1 MSSRFP
7 CSVLGQWD
15 FLGEEGRRGKVSA
28 QSMAAEW
35 WFVGFVGDAL
45 GQAAKATVSL
55 HWGDVVTNCF
65 SSEVS

>member
-1 MSSRFP
+1 
-7 CSVLGQWD
+7 
-15 FLGEEGRRGKVSA
+15 
-28 QSMAAEW
+28 MAAEW
-35 WFVGFVGDAL
+35 WFVVFVGDAL

>member
-1 MSSRFP
+1 M
-7 CSVLGQWD
+7 
-15 FLGEEGRRGKVSA
+15 SA

-45 GQAAKATVSL
+45 GQAAKATVLL

-65 SSEVS
+65 SSEVF